1 MIKFRNV
8 IGSLLAHQKFKTVHF
23 HCKSQLNLLTKDFWR
38 VWRCSFYTDKFQ
50 MFFYSNSTIYL
61 PDVVGQY
68 RNRHIIYCRF
78 YEFHK
83 FKIVKQLRKSH
94 LKVNYYHWNTFK
106 KANQKKTMVLSS
118 SLPRLKHNSWF
129 RSAEVTLFFHC
140 SSHSPN

>member
-8 IGSLLAHQKFKTVHF
+8 IESLLAHQKFKTV
-23 HCKSQLNLLTKDFWR
+23 KVNLTYWQRISEGSEGAVSIQANSK
-38 VWRCSFYTDKFQ
+38 CSSIRIVQYICQ
-50 MFFYSNSTIYL
+50 MWLVNIETQTY
-61 PDVVGQY
+61 
-68 RNRHIIYCRF
+68 HCRF

-83 FKIVKQLRKSH
+83 LNIVKQLKKKH

-106 KANQKKTMVLSS
+106 KANQKKTMVSSS